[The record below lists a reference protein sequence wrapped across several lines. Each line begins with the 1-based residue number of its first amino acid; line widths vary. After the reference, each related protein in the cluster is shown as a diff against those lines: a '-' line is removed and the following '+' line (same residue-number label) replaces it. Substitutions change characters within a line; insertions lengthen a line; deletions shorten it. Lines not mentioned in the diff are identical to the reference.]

1 MSIMEAAAKNYT
13 FDSHG
18 DVAEEASALLGA
30 MANPKRL
37 MVLCSLLESE
47 KSVGQLTEIA
57 GISQGALSQHLGKL
71 RAMGLVD
78 TRRDAQT
85 IYYRLVSSEA
95 EQLLEV
101 LHKLYCAPPSAP
113 PKTRNTRHTQAPR
126 RV

>member
-1 MSIMEAAAKNYT
+1 MKAAAKNNT
-13 FDSHG
+13 SDSQG
-18 DVAEEASALLGA
+18 ALAEEASALLGA

-71 RAMGLVD
+71 RVLGLVD

-85 IYYRLVSSEA
+85 IYYKLVSSEA
-95 EQLLEV
+95 KQLLEV
-101 LHKLYCAPPSAP
+101 LHKLYCAPRSAGRAN
-113 PKTRNTRHTQAPR
+113 RNGRKVPMLRAL
-126 RV
+126 